1 MAAETGW
8 RGEEGVFKFTNQKGE
23 PATCVALHPTSFPLV
38 FLCTY
43 CDGYFTKNT
52 IGKHHNPGVNSDGAP
67 VSGARPCKYF
77 KEQGDGNKKKKNN
90 KKVAPAKKSAAKK
103 SAATKSGK
111 VTPAK
116 KSAAKKSAATKSGK
130 VGENGVGNNYP
141 KKLGKKEATPTRR
154 SPRRES
160 KGGGVTEEENTTAAA
175 AAPRR
180 NPTRGKKDGTKD
192 STTNE
197 RRRNTKRGQTG
208 STEVDEGGGVL
219 V

>member
-111 VTPAK
+111 V
-116 KSAAKKSAATKSGK
+116 
-130 VGENGVGNNYP
+130 GENGVGNNYP